1 MKSLI
6 FNAKVGKRDEIGVSS
21 TVTDGVTIPDDK
33 FVPPRSIITSQAQAD
48 GLPSRVG
55 SPYEN
60 LNIFVLHVNEE
71 LAKGYNDQTIHKLAT
86 EIEDEIEQEEMLQ
99 TAATGSPIQTE
110 SPVTTSGSIP
120 HVGAK

>member
-6 FNAKVGKRDEIGVSS
+6 FNAKVGKRDAIGVSS